1 MTTLLIVLAVVAAFA
16 LITYNRLVRLRLLT
30 VNAWSDIE
38 VQLKRRHD
46 LIPSVVE
53 TVKGYAGH
61 ERKTLETVIEARNRA
76 VQAKGPAALGEAERD
91 LLASVRQLFAL
102 AEAYPD
108 LKASENFLSL
118 QRTLAELEDTIQSA
132 RRYYNASVRDLNTAI
147 QQFPS
152 NLIAGPFG
160 FRAAEFFGLDSPA
173 EREVP
178 KIEFGQQ
185 G

>member
-1 MTTLLIVLAVVAAFA
+1 MIVLLIVLAGVGVFA
-16 LITYNRLVRLRLLT
+16 LMTYNRLVRLRLLT

-46 LIPSVVE
+46 LIPSLVE

-61 ERKTLETVIEARNRA
+61 ERKTFESVIEARNRA
-76 VQAKGPAALGEAERD
+76 VQAKGPAALGQAERD
-91 LLASVRQLFAL
+91 LLGSMRQLFAL

-108 LKASENFLSL
+108 LKASENFAGL
-118 QRTLAELEDTIQSA
+118 QKTLADLEEHIQHA
-132 RRYYNASVRDLNTAI
+132 RRYYNAAVRDLNTAI

-152 NLIAGPFG
+152 NLLAGPFG
-160 FRAAEFFGLDSPA
+160 FTQAEFFGLNDPA
-173 EREVP
+173 ESAVP
-178 KIEFGQQ
+178 KIDFGPQ

>member
-1 MTTLLIVLAVVAAFA
+1 MGTLLIVLAVIAAFA

-30 VNAWSDIE
+30 HNAWSDIE

-61 ERKTLETVIEARNRA
+61 ERKTLEAVIEARNRA
-76 VQAKGPAALGEAERD
+76 VQAQGPAALGEAERG
-91 LLASVRQLFAL
+91 LVASMRQLFAL

-108 LKASENFLSL
+108 LKASENFTGL
-118 QRTLAELEDTIQSA
+118 QRTLAELEEQIQHA
-132 RRYYNASVRDLNTAI
+132 RRYYNAAVRDLNTAI

-152 NLIAGPFG
+152 NLLAGA
-160 FRAAEFFGLDSPA
+160 FRFESGEFFGLNDAA
-173 EREVP
+173 EAAVP
-178 KIEFGQQ
+178 KIDFGQS